1 MVLPPSSLW
10 LPEGCSQ
17 NIHVPSS
24 HACLRPTK
32 DSKLL
37 IGHHRTMPKP
47 QAQLLGPFICCQ
59 QLPTSPQLTL
69 PVSHLKL
76 QPHINTYSPCTFL
89 ALSPLLLLKF
99 FSWPG
104 MHCPS
109 SSISKTQHP
118 SSRVAS
124 LPTLHWVRRLSFTL
138 RKHLVH
144 LPLSWSLPKWLITF
158 PFSESLPCLV
168 CGK

>member
-109 SSISKTQHP
+109 SSISKTQHKRPFLQGGFPAHPALGQASVLYPPQTP
-118 SSRVAS
+118 SPSAS
-124 LPTLHWVRRLSFTL
+124 IMV
-138 RKHLVH
+138 
-144 LPLSWSLPKWLITF
+144 ITKVVNNF
-158 PFSESLPCLV
+158 PFQ
-168 CGK
+168 